1 MDDPDLTTILSLL
14 GQHQPGA
21 SQTPDLVS
29 MYSGG
34 FGDPSQAGRATTP
47 QYGASSIVPN
57 PASEKPKELGL
68 FNKLPPGMLGK
79 SPLDGYGML
88 GSTPY

>member
-1 MDDPDLTTILSLL
+1 MDPDLTTLLTLL
-14 GQHQPGA
+14 GQGDPGA
-21 SQTPDLVS
+21 SKTPDLIS

-34 FGDPSQAGRATTP
+34 GYDPSQAGGATTP
-47 QYGASSIVPN
+47 QYGASSIIPN
-57 PASEKPKELGL
+57 PASQKPKSLGL
-68 FNKLPPGMLGK
+68 FESLPPGMLGK

>member
-1 MDDPDLTTILSLL
+1 MDQDLTTLLTLL
-14 GQHQPGA
+14 GQGDPGA
-21 SQTPDLVS
+21 SKTPDLVG
-29 MYSGG
+29 MYGG
-34 FGDPSQAGRATTP
+34 GGPSQGRGATIP

-57 PASEKPKELGL
+57 TASEKPKELGL

-88 GSTPY
+88 GSTPYQR